1 MSGLD
6 VLKALRERG
15 DDVDAIVVTAGR
27 DADYVK
33 AALQGGASQYLVKPF
48 DLDDLKARILK
59 YAAARVESRRPDQ
72 PEIDAVFSGPP
83 ARLLAERPL
92 PPKGLSNE
100 SVDLVRHALATGR
113 ELSATACG
121 DAIGMAR
128 PTVRRYL
135 EYLVNAGGDR
145 PPQVRRRSA

>member
-1 MSGLD
+1 MP
-6 VLKALRERG
+6 
-15 DDVDAIVVTAGR
+15 
-27 DADYVK
+27 
-33 AALQGGASQYLVKPF
+33 KPF

-59 YAAARVESRRPDQ
+59 YAAARVERKWPDQ
-72 PEIDAVFSGPP
+72 AEIDAVYSGPP

-100 SVDLVRHALATGR
+100 SLDLVRHALATGR

-135 EYLVNAGGDR
+135 EYLVKLQEVTVRLKYGGGR
-145 PPQVRRRSA
+145 PERLYRSVR